1 MAIKFL
7 DNISLEEGQLL
18 NASLQQLATDPS
30 GFTGQIIY
38 NTTTNSLKYYNGS
51 AWINLDG
58 SGDISGVTAGNGL
71 TGGGTSG
78 TVTLTVGAGTGIQ
91 VNSTN
96 VALDY
101 AGTNNFI
108 DSATDLEGVD
118 INPLDTIVYH
128 DASDNNVKKGLVSDL
143 PFSNNQGTVTSVGT
157 SNGTYVNVSGGTIT
171 SSGTISA
178 ELSATGTPDAT
189 KFLRGD
195 NTWATPV
202 NSGGTVTSV
211 QLTAGAL
218 IDLSGTNPITT
229 SGNITIDVDLNELT
243 TSTTNGDGDYF
254 VVVDTAGAQ
263 KKLTKANIALSGMN
277 NDSGW
282 TSNTGTVTSVNAT
295 GAGGVTVTGGPITTS
310 GSLAIG
316 LSNVP
321 NSSLANSSISIV
333 GGLGLNVSAASVA
346 LGGSVTL
353 DVDYAGANN
362 VILDTTNKVGT
373 PIMPDWNILVSDGT
387 QAAEYYSVADLP
399 FTSTTGT
406 VTSIATPADGGLTG
420 GTITTSGSLRLKNYA
435 ALSANTMMKWDNT
448 NNQLT
453 NSLVTDDGTT
463 VTIAGNLNVTGTTTT
478 FDSTT
483 VAVTD
488 SMFKY
493 AKDNTGN
500 ALDIGFYGKRV
511 VSAATSYPVFYYDAS
526 ESGASKSVFTLGHTS
541 TEPTGTV
548 TGLTVGTLAANLVGD
563 VTGDLTGNADTATAL
578 ATSRNFSI
586 TGDGSAP
593 NVSFNGTGNVAL
605 NLTLDTVNSN
615 VGTFG
620 TASSVGTFTVNGKG
634 LVTAASNTAIQ
645 IAASQ
650 VTNFAAEVRAAER
663 TATEFVDNIGDGVN
677 TTLTITH
684 NLNTQDVMVQ
694 IYSNIAPFDTL
705 MLTVERPTTND
716 VVVTTKVPLAPA
728 AARILVKAVGV

>member
-18 NASLQQLATDPS
+18 NASLQQLATDPT

-58 SGDISGVTAGNGL
+58 SGDISGVNAGNGL
-71 TGGGTSG
+71 TGGGSSG

-101 AGTNNFI
+101 TGTNNFI
-108 DSATDLEGVD
+108 DSATNLEGVD
-118 INPLDTIVYH
+118 INLLDTIVYH

-254 VVVDTAGAQ
+254 VVVDTVGAQ

-277 NDSGW
+277 NDLGW

-316 LSNVP
+316 LLNVP

-333 GGLGLNVSAASVA
+333 GGLGLNVSAVSVA
-346 LGGSVTL
+346 LGDSVTL

-362 VILDTTNKVGT
+362 VILDATNKVGT
-373 PIMPDWNILVSDGT
+373 PIMPDWNILVSDSA
-387 QAAEYYSVADLP
+387 QNAEYYSVADLP

-406 VTSIATPADGGLTG
+406 VTSIATPVDGGLTG
-420 GTITTSGSLRLKNYA
+420 GTITSSGSLRLKNYA

-478 FDSTT
+478 FDSTI

-488 SMFKY
+488 SMFMY

-500 ALDIGFYGKRV
+500 TLDIGFYGKRV
-511 VSAATSYPVFYYDAS
+511 VSATTSYPAFFYDAS
-526 ESGASKSVFTLGHTS
+526 ASGVKTVWYLGSTT

-548 TGLTVGTLAANLVGD
+548 TGLTTGVLNADLIGD
-563 VTGDLTGNADTATAL
+563 VTGALTGNADTATAL

-634 LVTAASNTAIQ
+634 LVTAASNTSIQ

-663 TATEFVDNIGDGVN
+663 SATEFVDNIGDGVN
-677 TTLTITH
+677 TTLVISH

-705 MLTVERPTTND
+705 MLTVERTSSND
-716 VVVTTKVPLAPA
+716 VSVTTKVPLAPA
-728 AARILVKAVGV
+728 AARILVKAIGV